1 MAKKRL
7 PWKLRGSDF
16 NEPGWST
23 RPTVGYEL
31 FFEFLRLSPSYELAR
46 KASEEGLTA
55 EEKKSLPS
63 DFREVQKTYA
73 MLGNVQTTLYR
84 QWWLSRG
91 LRTFGNPHKRP
102 AVHQIAELKGGVD
115 VSASAVLDGLDQLLS
130 TTRRDEGLAPALLLS
145 VPLGQRKSDVLRQF
159 SRLLDKYAEVSG
171 TTQPPKLK
179 LMGQR
184 LRAKVLFSGIRLLW
198 FKAAKP
204 KWELWRLGAKA
215 GLSQTY
221 SSVLDVAAPR
231 KVKDEMEMHDREMM
245 SKITYRALVKFE
257 AIAENAARGRFPSE
271 ASVEQVPFDYP
282 ALARRIRR
290 KNLWEDKEKARLL
303 KAYKEEQKARQAVA
317 ADPV

>member
-1 MAKKRL
+1 MKKKRL

-16 NEPGWST
+16 NGAGWST
-23 RPTVGYEL
+23 RPTIGYEL

-55 EEKKSLPS
+55 QEKKALPS

-84 QWWLSRG
+84 QWWLKRG

-102 AVHQIAELKGGVD
+102 AVHQIAELKGGID
-115 VSASAVLDGLDQLLS
+115 VAASSVLDDLDQLLS
-130 TTRRDEGLAPALLLS
+130 ITRRDEGLGPALLLS

-198 FKAAKP
+198 LKAAKP
-204 KWELWRLGAKA
+204 KWELWRLGAKV
-215 GLSQTY
+215 GLSKTY
-221 SSVLDVAAPR
+221 SEVLDVAAPR
-231 KVKDEMEMHDREMM
+231 KVKDEIEMHDREMM

-257 AIAENAARGRFPSE
+257 AIAENAARGRFPSD
-271 ASVEQVPFDYP
+271 APVEQTPFDYP
-282 ALARRIRR
+282 ALARRMQR
-290 KNLWEDKEKARLL
+290 KNAWEDKEKARLL
-303 KAYKEEQKARQAVA
+303 KAYKAELAARRLAVA
-317 ADPV
+317 DPF